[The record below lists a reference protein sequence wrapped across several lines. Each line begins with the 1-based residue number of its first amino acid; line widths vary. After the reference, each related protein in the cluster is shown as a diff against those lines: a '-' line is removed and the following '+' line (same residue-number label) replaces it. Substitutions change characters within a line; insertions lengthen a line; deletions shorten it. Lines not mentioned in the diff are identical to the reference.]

1 MYIESLQITSFAG
14 LNGFT
19 LDLKDGM
26 NIVRGRNEAGKSTL
40 AEFIRYVFYGF
51 NGKSERDRYLGF
63 SSNIISG
70 SVIVREGDKR
80 YRIER
85 KTSGAKDPVTVYDLD
100 TGSSCYEGRVPGEVF
115 LNMPAGLFSS
125 TAYVGQAGGN
135 AINGK
140 STAELLDNLLFAAD
154 EGVNVKKAL
163 KRIDD
168 AKVSLLYKNKKGGR
182 IYDLEGE
189 LSTLDSRYERAKR
202 DSEELLGI
210 ENKLKENDKKL
221 DYVSKTYQTV
231 FSSIEDYRLKKSR
244 EKKERLRILEECY
257 KEATGELDAH
267 RQKYTRNGFFPDQS
281 YLDSL
286 RDCASEVVRCEE
298 RLSLVEKRLENLN
311 RDIEKKR
318 EQREEDER
326 RNNEMKAKIG
336 AKRSVAVAA
345 AVICILL
352 SIASTAG
359 CAFMFISAK
368 SMEGIGLGALSLLFL
383 GAMIL
388 FFALVTKY
396 SSQIKDIEDRTLV
409 SDDGFEAKLEVIR
422 EDLSDLRAE
431 RARYSSALNDLCSR
445 WNVVYSKAALSE
457 MVNVMEEN
465 RRLEGEAERARIA
478 YVQMKTDAE
487 ENRESEPEDDGRDL
501 DVPED
506 FDYKDADRNLK
517 LAEEMIRLKQD
528 VKHKC
533 EVRLAQLSATAEAPY
548 EIAELIKGAE
558 DKKAQLEKRYE
569 AYSLAFEKIEAASEK
584 MRRSVSPRLSAGASE
599 KMKAL
604 TDGKYS
610 EIGVNGE
617 FSMTFRPLSGGGKVT
632 KEEMFMSAGTSDI
645 AYISLRL
652 SLSELICGIIPP
664 TVFDESFSRLDDGRL
679 ANMMR
684 LLSKTNGQ
692 MIVLTSNGR
701 EEEILKKEGICHNF
715 VNIE

>member
-26 NIVRGRNEAGKSTL
+26 NIVRGQNEAGKSTL

-63 SSNIISG
+63 SSNVISG
-70 SVIVREGDKR
+70 SVIIRDGEKR

-85 KTSGAKDPVTVYDLD
+85 KTAGTKDPVTVYDLD
-100 TGSSCYEGRVPGEVF
+100 TGSSCYEGKVPGEVF
-115 LNMPAGLFSS
+115 FNMPAGLFSS

-163 KRIDD
+163 KRLDD

-182 IYDLEGE
+182 IYDLDSE
-189 LSTLDSRYERAKR
+189 LSALDTRYERAKR
-202 DSEELLGI
+202 DGEELLGI
-210 ENKLKENDKKL
+210 ENKLRENDKKL
-221 DYVSKTYQTV
+221 DYVSKTYQSL
-231 FSSIEDYRLKKSR
+231 FSSIEDYKLKKSR
-244 EKKERLRILEECY
+244 EKKERLNSLEESF
-257 KEATGELDAH
+257 KEATEALDAH
-267 RQKYTRNGFFPDQS
+267 RQKFTRNGFFPDQT

-286 RDCASEVVRCEE
+286 RECASEVVRCEE
-298 RLSLVEKRLENLN
+298 RLALVEKRLENLN
-311 RDIEKKR
+311 RDMEKKR
-318 EQREEDER
+318 EQREAEEKK
-326 RNNEMKAKIG
+326 NNEKKAKIG
-336 AKRSVAVAA
+336 AKRSVAVIA

-359 CAFMFISAK
+359 CAFMFISVKTMA
-368 SMEGIGLGALSLLFL
+368 GIGLGGTSVLLL

-388 FFALVTKY
+388 SFALVTKY

-422 EDLSDLRAE
+422 EDLTDLKNE
-431 RARYSSALNDLCSR
+431 RARYSGALNDLCAR
-445 WNVVYSKAALSE
+445 WSVVYSKAALSE
-457 MVNVMEEN
+457 MVNVIDEN
-465 RRLEGEAERARIA
+465 RRLEGEVEGARIA
-478 YVQMKTDAE
+478 YVQMKTEAE

-501 DVPED
+501 DVSDD

-533 EVRLAQLSATAEAPY
+533 EVRLAQLSATAEPPY
-548 EIAELIKGAE
+548 EVAELIKGVE
-558 DKKAQLEKRYE
+558 DEKSQLENRYD
-569 AYSLAFEKIEAASEK
+569 AYALAFEKIEAASEK
-584 MRRSVSPRLSAGASE
+584 MRLSVSPRLSAGASE

-610 EIGVNGE
+610 EIGVDGE
-617 FSMTFRPLSGGGKVT
+617 FSMTFRPASGGGQVT
-632 KEEMFMSAGTSDI
+632 KEESFMSAGTSDI

-664 TVFDESFSRLDDGRL
+664 TVFDESFSRLDDVRL
-679 ANMMR
+679 ANMLK
-684 LLSKTNGQ
+684 LLSSSNGQ
-692 MIVLTSNGR
+692 KIVLTSNGR
-701 EEEILKKEGICHNF
+701 EEEILKKERISHNF